1 MALLVLAFAAFV
13 ALGLPDGAL
22 GVAWP
27 SMRDTFDQPVG
38 SLGILIAAITVG
50 YLTSTAANGFLA
62 SRLGTGRHL
71 LLATAAST
79 AGLATFVVADQ
90 WPVLVAGTA
99 LVGAG
104 GGGIDAEVNAHVAVH
119 HGVRAMG
126 FLHACFGIGA
136 TIAPAIMTAFLAAG
150 ASWRNG
156 YVVLLVVEAALI
168 VAFVVTRQRWGGRLP
183 VEERT
188 VPARPNAI
196 LIATLALF
204 FVYTGLEISAGQWA
218 FTLLTEER
226 GLGTTVAGLAVS
238 AYWGSLTAGRLLLA
252 FLGNRATPAS
262 LLRWSTVGAAVAT
275 ALLWWSP
282 VPAVGP
288 IALVVLGFC
297 LAAVFP
303 TLVSLTPVRLG
314 ERRASAVIGYQLAAG
329 GLGGGAFPALAG
341 AVAGGISL
349 AALPPFLFAIALVMV
364 ALNATASRLA

>member
-1 MALLVLAFAAFV
+1 MALLLLAFAAFV

-38 SLGILIAAITVG
+38 SLGILVAAITVG

-62 SRLGTGRHL
+62 GRLGTGRHL
-71 LLATAAST
+71 LAATAASA
-79 AGLATFVVADQ
+79 AGLALFVVADQ
-90 WPVLVAGTA
+90 WALIVLGTA
-99 LVGAG
+99 LIGAG
-104 GGGIDAEVNAHVAVH
+104 GGGIDAELNAHVAVH

-136 TIAPAIMTAFLAAG
+136 TIAPAVMTAFLAAD

-156 YVVLLVVEAALI
+156 YAVLLAVEAALV
-168 VAFVVTRQRWGGRLP
+168 VAFVATRKHWGGRLP
-183 VEERT
+183 REQRVA
-188 VPARPNAI
+188 PARPNAI
-196 LIATLALF
+196 LLATLALF

-226 GLGTTVAGLAVS
+226 GLATTVAGLAVS
-238 AYWGSLTAGRLLLA
+238 AYWGSLTVGRLLLA
-252 FLGNRATPAS
+252 FLGDRADPAS
-262 LLRWSTVGAAVAT
+262 LLRWSTTGAAVAA
-275 ALLWWSP
+275 ALLWWNP
-282 VPAVGP
+282 ARAVGP
-288 IALVVLGFC
+288 VALVVLGFC

-341 AVAGGISL
+341 VVAGAISL
-349 AALPPFLFAIALVMV
+349 GALPPFLLAIALAMV
-364 ALNATASRLA
+364 GLNATASRLA